1 MSCGEEESEEASE
14 GQPESLEDRE
24 LGGGGKDSATGS
36 TSTEDNGESGGEWT
50 ATRAKEVKQG
60 LVRMGVGSASALAP
74 FFTEQ

>member
-24 LGGGGKDSATGS
+24 LGGGNKDSATES

-50 ATRAKEVKQG
+50 ATRAKEVKRG
-60 LVRMGVGSASALAP
+60 LVRVEVGSASALAP
-74 FFTEQ
+74 SFTE